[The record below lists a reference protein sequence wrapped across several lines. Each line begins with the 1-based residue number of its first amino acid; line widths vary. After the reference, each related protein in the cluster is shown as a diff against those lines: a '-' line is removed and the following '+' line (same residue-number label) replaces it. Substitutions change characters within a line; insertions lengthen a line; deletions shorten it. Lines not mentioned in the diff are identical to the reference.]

1 MEALMAVVIGILFAI
16 GTYLILSRAFLR
28 VVFGTCLLSH
38 AILLYLITGGK
49 LKRGA
54 APILESGVTVYVD
67 PIPQALILT
76 AIVIGFGVTAFIIVL
91 AYRAYQTLGSDDTED
106 YRGTGDEQ

>member
-1 MEALMAVVIGILFAI
+1 MAIVIGILFAI
-16 GTYLILSRAFLR
+16 GTYLILCRVLLR
-28 VVFGTCLLSH
+28 VIFGVCLISH
-38 AILLYLITGGK
+38 ATLLYLITGGK

-54 APILESGVTVYVD
+54 APILESGVTAYVD

-91 AYRAYQTLGSDDTED
+91 AYRSYQALGSDDLED
-106 YRGTGDEQ
+106 YRGTNDE